1 MSTELTTFRLRIK
14 GDVQGVGFREWAIA
28 EANARKL
35 NGWVRNRG
43 DGSVELL
50 ISGDDKAVQDMLKA
64 CTQGPEAALVHKID
78 IFREDELP
86 EAGFRRQATL

>member
-1 MSTELTTFRLRIK
+1 MSDDLTTFRLRIK

-43 DGSVELL
+43 DGSVDF
-50 ISGDDKAVQDMLKA
+50 I
-64 CTQGPEAALVHKID
+64 
-78 IFREDELP
+78 
-86 EAGFRRQATL
+86 